1 MPTTNEPE
9 FEPPERA
16 AAPLAT
22 EIEHQLDEPTGA
34 ALDAP
39 VADQSAPPLSRYAV
53 LKVPDFRRYLLGG
66 ALAAAGSQMT
76 GVAAGWELYERTHQP
91 SSLAILGLMS
101 ALPVIFLALPAG
113 TLADRHERRRIA
125 LLAQTGAAF
134 CLMLLALVSYLR
146 MPLPFF
152 YGLILLNAIC
162 GAFLGPALGALVTNV
177 VPLKLIPEATKWSSI
192 RWQLAS
198 TIGPVAGG
206 FLIYYFGRAAEIY
219 AMDSLGRLTFCVFL
233 AQMNPLQQ
241 TRSREKL
248 GWQSVVAGW
257 KFVRRQPLIISTITL
272 DMVAVLF
279 GGATALL
286 PIYAKD
292 ILHVGAA
299 GLGPLRAAPA
309 FGAILMALFLTIR
322 PPMANAGKALLWA
335 VAAFGAATMVFGFS
349 TNYLLSLGALAA
361 LGAADNVSVVVRST
375 LVQLLTPD
383 EMRGRVNAVNSVFI
397 STSNEIGEVESGL
410 AAQFLTPLLAV
421 VGGGFITILIAL
433 GVAVAWP
440 QVRRLKRLE
449 DIEVAT

>member
-9 FEPPERA
+9 FEPPQRE
-16 AAPLAT
+16 AAPLQS
-22 EIEHQLDEPTGA
+22 EVEHQLESETEP
-34 ALDAP
+34 
-39 VADQSAPPLSRYAV
+39 VYSKYAV
-53 LKVPDFRRYLLGG
+53 LKVPDYRRYLLGG
-66 ALAAAGSQMT
+66 ALAAAGAQMT
-76 GVAAGWELYERTHQP
+76 GVAAGWELYTRTGKP
-91 SSLAILGLMS
+91 YSLALLGLMS

-113 TLADRHERRRIA
+113 TLADRHDRRRIA
-125 LLAQTGAAF
+125 LLAQMGAAI
-134 CLMLLALVSYLR
+134 CLMLLALVSYLK
-146 MPLPFF
+146 LPVAFF

-177 VPLKLIPEATKWSSI
+177 VPLQLIPEATKWSSI

-206 FLIYYFGRAAEIY
+206 YLIHYFGSQFEIY
-219 AMDSLGRLTFCVFL
+219 AMDALGRLTFCVFL

-241 TRSREKL
+241 TRSKEKL
-248 GWQSVVAGW
+248 GWESVVAGW
-257 KFVRRQPLIISTITL
+257 NFVRRQPLIISTITL

-309 FGAILMALFLTIR
+309 VGAIVMALFLTVR
-322 PPMANAGKALLWA
+322 PPMQHAGRALLCA
-335 VAAFGAATMVFGFS
+335 VAAFGAATIVFGFS
-349 TNYLLSLGALAA
+349 TNYVLSLGALAA

-410 AAQFLTPLLAV
+410 AAQFLTPLIAV
-421 VGGGFITILIAL
+421 AGGGFITILIAL
-433 GVAVAWP
+433 GVAFAWP
-440 QVRRLKRLE
+440 QVRRIGRLE
-449 DIEVAT
+449 DIKVAN